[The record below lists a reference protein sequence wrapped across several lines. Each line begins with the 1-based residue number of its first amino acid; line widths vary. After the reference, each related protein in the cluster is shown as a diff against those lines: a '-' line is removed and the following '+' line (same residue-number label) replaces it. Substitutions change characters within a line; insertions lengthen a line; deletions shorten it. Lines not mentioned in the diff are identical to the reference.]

1 MSLFKESSNNI
12 LNLTEKGYSSYHT
25 SFQKSVDFPFPIF
38 FYFFIKQLF
47 NPRVPFQNWC
57 CPCFFFCKLIGL
69 FFIYFYQTL
78 LDTFLTFQFPN
89 PFSQE
94 TDIHASKIKNP
105 QASLDFG
112 SAHSFP
118 INQMILFCG
127 TTTLT
132 QKYFS
137 INIHF

>member
-69 FFIYFYQTL
+69 FFIYFL
-78 LDTFLTFQFPN
+78 PN
-89 PFSQE
+89 FARDP
-94 TDIHASKIKNP
+94 
-105 QASLDFG
+105 LDFPV
-112 SAHSFP
+112 SKP
-118 INQMILFCG
+118 I
-127 TTTLT
+127 
-132 QKYFS
+132 
-137 INIHF
+137 